1 MNDSWCL
8 NIDKQPFFWSK
19 LDCKGD
25 IPSARVYHSADVC
38 QSGAAAGNFIFLVKV
53 KNFYRNDCNFRRAQR
68 REKRPGCGFMGYVIF
83 PLIFLRTRMSWFEK
97 TS

>member
-38 QSGAAAGNFIFLVKV
+38 QSGAAAGNFYF
-53 KNFYRNDCNFRRAQR
+53 
-68 REKRPGCGFMGYVIF
+68 
-83 PLIFLRTRMSWFEK
+83 
-97 TS
+97 

>member
-25 IPSARVYHSADVC
+25 IPAPRVYHSADVC
-38 QSGAAAGNFIFLVKV
+38 QSGAASGMI
-53 KNFYRNDCNFRRAQR
+53 
-68 REKRPGCGFMGYVIF
+68 VIF
-83 PLIFLRTRMSWFEK
+83 GGRRGDKTDQNQDSWGCHGLRKHRDGKWDWVK
-97 TS
+97 APY